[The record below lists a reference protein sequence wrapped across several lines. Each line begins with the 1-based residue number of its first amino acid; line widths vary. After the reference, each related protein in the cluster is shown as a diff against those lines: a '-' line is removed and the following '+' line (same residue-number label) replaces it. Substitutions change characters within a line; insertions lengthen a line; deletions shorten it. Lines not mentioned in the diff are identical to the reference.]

1 MRVSGTLPPMPG
13 AFRTYRPT
21 VTRPVT
27 DDDLQ
32 TPEAQLAL
40 ALGPALRWQL
50 WLFFPANDDGFG
62 GLAMPCDD
70 LPRRAP
76 ADAADTLFTV
86 IDGVARLSGAT
97 ELIIGLERRGGPDP
111 GRLDR
116 EWMLAVAT
124 AADRAG
130 VRLRSVLISH
140 TRGVRE
146 HEPPAPTLPGLA
158 AMGE

>member
-1 MRVSGTLPPMPG
+1 MTG
-13 AFRTYRPT
+13 AFRTYAPT

-32 TPEAQLAL
+32 SPEAQLAL
-40 ALGPALRWQL
+40 ALGPAIRWQL

-76 ADAADTLFTV
+76 ADAAETLFTV
-86 IDGVARLSGAT
+86 IDGVAQFSAAT
-97 ELIIGLERRGGPDP
+97 ELIIGLERRGSPVP

-116 EWMLAVAT
+116 EWMLAAAT

-146 HEPPAPTLPGLA
+146 HAPPAPTLDTSFATLDDHGDQ
-158 AMGE
+158 GER

>member
-1 MRVSGTLPPMPG
+1 MTGV
-13 AFRTYRPT
+13 FRTYQPT

-32 TPEAQLAL
+32 TPEAQLAY
-40 ALGPALRWQL
+40 ALGPAIRWQL

-86 IDGVARLSGAT
+86 IDGVARHSGAT
-97 ELIIGLERRGGPDP
+97 ELILGLERRGGPDP

-116 EWMLAVAT
+116 EWMLAAAT
-124 AADRAG
+124 AADQAG
-130 VRLRSVLISH
+130 VRLRAVLISH

-146 HEPPAPTLPGLA
+146 HEPPAPTLAGIDA
-158 AMGE
+158 DHERAGA

>member
-1 MRVSGTLPPMPG
+1 MTG
-13 AFRTYRPT
+13 AFRTYQPT

-27 DDDLQ
+27 EDDLQ
-32 TPEAQLAL
+32 TPEAQLAH
-40 ALGPALRWQL
+40 ALGPAIRWQL
-50 WLFFPANDDGFG
+50 WLFLPANDDGFG

-86 IDGVARLSGAT
+86 IDGVARHSGAT
-97 ELIIGLERRGGPDP
+97 ELILGLERRGGPDP

-116 EWMLAVAT
+116 EWMLAASS

-130 VRLRSVLISH
+130 VRLRAVLISH

-146 HEPPAPTLPGLA
+146 HAPPAPTLTGMRPGTAHLDA
-158 AMGE
+158 

>member
-1 MRVSGTLPPMPG
+1 MTG
-13 AFRTYRPT
+13 AFRTYQPT
-21 VTRPVT
+21 VTRPVA

-40 ALGPALRWQL
+40 ALGPAIRWQL

-76 ADAADTLFTV
+76 ANAADTLFTV
-86 IDGVARLSGAT
+86 IHAVAQHSGAS
-97 ELIIGLERRGGPDP
+97 ELILALERRGGPDP

-116 EWMLAVAT
+116 EWMLAAST

-130 VRLRSVLISH
+130 VRLRAVLISH

-146 HEPPAPTLPGLA
+146 HEPPAPTLVGLGSDTEHIDA
-158 AMGE
+158 

>member
-1 MRVSGTLPPMPG
+1 MTA
-13 AFRTYRPT
+13 AFRTYQPSI
-21 VTRPVT
+21 TRPVT

-32 TPEAQLAL
+32 TPEAQLAY
-40 ALGPALRWQL
+40 ALGPAIRWQL

-76 ADAADTLFTV
+76 TDAADTLFTV
-86 IDGVARLSGAT
+86 IDGVAQHSGAT

-116 EWMLAVAT
+116 EWMLAAT
-124 AADRAG
+124 TGADRAG
-130 VRLRSVLISH
+130 VRLRAVLISH

-146 HEPPAPTLPGLA
+146 HEPPTPALVGVDDELDRA
-158 AMGE
+158 GA